1 MTGLALEAARPRRLP
16 GPWLL
21 ASGVI
26 TLLVL
31 APIASLAITASQGAA
46 HLWQHLFAYVLPNA
60 ARDSLLLLGG
70 VGLVAAGLGT
80 ASAWLVTAYDFPGR
94 RILSWALLLPL
105 AVPTYIIAYAYLDV
119 LHPVGPVQDL
129 IRTLLGYD
137 NPRQFRLPDVRSM
150 PGCILLL
157 GFVLYP
163 YVYLPVRAV
172 FMMQASNLLDA
183 ARTLGSGRRA
193 VFFRVALPL
202 ARPAIAVGV
211 SLALMEALNDIGASE
226 FLGVR
231 TLTVAIYTTW
241 VTRSDLPGAA
251 QIALAMLALVVSIL
265 LLEQWARRRRRYA
278 DDAQGPRPMVPQP
291 LAGIRAAAAALFAL
305 VPVVVGFVVP
315 ATYLAVESAR
325 RVRFVGLSTA
335 INTEARNTLL
345 VSAVATVLTVACAL
359 VVVYA
364 IRVSRG
370 PAPAILAR
378 AASLG
383 YAIPG
388 SVLAIGVLPVAMG
401 ADRLIDAGW
410 MPLAGGSVGLL
421 VLGSGTALIY
431 AYVVRF
437 MAIGAGGIEAG
448 FSRVSPSLD
457 EAARTLGEGAGRRLR
472 RIHLPLT
479 RPALV
484 SAALLVFVDCMKELP
499 ATLLLR
505 PLGFET
511 LSTHLYA
518 EAARGTYEDAAV
530 AALLIV
536 LAGLVPV
543 VLLARVGGAVPSS
556 RLRTP
561 NSQSPRP
568 NSHLPSPNSRLPI

>member
-1 MTGLALEAARPRRLP
+1 MA
-16 GPWLL
+16 
-21 ASGVI
+21 
-26 TLLVL
+26 
-31 APIASLAITASQGAA
+31 
-46 HLWQHLFAYVLPNA
+46 
-60 ARDSLLLLGG
+60 
-70 VGLVAAGLGT
+70 
-80 ASAWLVTAYDFPGR
+80 
-94 RILSWALLLPL
+94 
-105 AVPTYIIAYAYLDV
+105 
-119 LHPVGPVQDL
+119 
-129 IRTLLGYD
+129 
-137 NPRQFRLPDVRSM
+137 
-150 PGCILLL
+150 GCILLL

-172 FMMQASNLLDA
+172 FLMQASNLLDA
-183 ARTLGSGRRA
+183 ARTLGAGPGT

-251 QIALAMLALVVSIL
+251 QIALAMLAVVVSIV

-278 DDAQGPRPMVPQP
+278 NDAQGPRPMVPQR
-291 LAGIRAAAAALFAL
+291 LAGIRAAGACLFAL
-305 VPVVVGFVVP
+305 FPVVLGFIIP
-315 ATYLAVESAR
+315 AAYLAIESAK
-325 RVRFVGLSTA
+325 RVRFAGVSAVIT
-335 INTEARNTLL
+335 TEARNTLL
-345 VSAVATVLTVACAL
+345 VSLLATALTVACAL
-359 VVVYA
+359 IVVYA
-364 IRVSRG
+364 VRVSRG
-370 PAPAILAR
+370 PASVLLAR
-378 AASLG
+378 AASVG

-410 MPLAGGSVGLL
+410 VPLAGGSVGLL
-421 VLGSGTALIY
+421 VLGSGAAVIY

-437 MAIGAGGIEAG
+437 MAIGAGGIESG

-511 LSTHLYA
+511 LATHLYA
-518 EAARGTYEDAAV
+518 EAARGTYEDAAI

-543 VLLARVGGAVPSS
+543 ILLARVDQVGPG
-556 RLRTP
+556 
-561 NSQSPRP
+561 
-568 NSHLPSPNSRLPI
+568 